1 MNDLDKMT
9 MELFMNKSQYAKY
22 ISKTDPKKHEENQQ
36 HNDDLERR
44 RDAMMELVAE
54 YCDNPH
60 KQLTTEMDETF
71 RQFAK
76 TCFRYFEM
84 KELENTSDDED
95 MMLTSS
101 ALYTKPQYQT
111 PTRSTATLQSLWGKG
126 SRKAGETVGFPL
138 RPPSLT
144 ENLRSVGA
152 NDVVVK
158 SLVPLPDY

>member
-22 ISKTDPKKHEENQQ
+22 ISKTDPKKHEENQEY
-36 HNDDLERR
+36 NDNLERR

-71 RQFAK
+71 RQFAR

-84 KELENTSDDED
+84 KELENTSEDED

-126 SRKAGETVGFPL
+126 SRKAEQGQPTVSPCDPLPLPRTYGVGE
-138 RPPSLT
+138 LT
-144 ENLRSVGA
+144 E
-152 NDVVVK
+152 
-158 SLVPLPDY
+158 

>member
-36 HNDDLERR
+36 YNDNLERR

-71 RQFAK
+71 RQFAR

-84 KELENTSDDED
+84 KELENTSEDED

-101 ALYTKPQYQT
+101 ALYSKPTQT
-111 PTRSTATLQSLWGKG
+111 QTRTTTLQSLWGKG
-126 SRKAGETVGFPL
+126 SRKAEELAVSCARSFTD
-138 RPPSLT
+138 T
-144 ENLRSVGA
+144 EE
-152 NDVVVK
+152 
-158 SLVPLPDY
+158 